1 MCKVSLEVLIIDNLV
16 KKFDEYY
23 YKYLGY
29 DDKNSFFCS
38 KNDNFKVNG
47 FMYPMII
54 SYYKD
59 NVICSLSNEYYGSM
73 KNTFEI
79 DKNVF
84 EIEKYLT
91 DFFSKADENFVIQRM
106 KRMSKI
112 KDANISI
119 SDVTCISEEYKKF
132 FFNSFIHNKDEEYK
146 QLKWEKLQKNKYING
161 IIKDNKIVSLGF
173 VSNINCGGANIV
185 IQTVEEYRNNGY
197 GKKIVEK
204 ISQDLLRD
212 GILPIYWV
220 NEKNI
225 ASMRLAESI
234 GFQTKA
240 TEIVVK
246 YEA

>member
-29 DDKNSFFCS
+29 DDKSSFFCS

-59 NVICSLSNEYYGSM
+59 NAICSISNKYYRSM
-73 KNTFEI
+73 KNTLEI

-91 DFFSKADENFVIQRM
+91 DFFSKTDENFIIQRM

-119 SDVTCISEEYKKF
+119 SEVICI
-132 FFNSFIHNKDEEYK
+132 N
-146 QLKWEKLQKNKYING
+146 
-161 IIKDNKIVSLGF
+161 
-173 VSNINCGGANIV
+173 
-185 IQTVEEYRNNGY
+185 
-197 GKKIVEK
+197 
-204 ISQDLLRD
+204 
-212 GILPIYWV
+212 
-220 NEKNI
+220 
-225 ASMRLAESI
+225 
-234 GFQTKA
+234 
-240 TEIVVK
+240 
-246 YEA
+246 